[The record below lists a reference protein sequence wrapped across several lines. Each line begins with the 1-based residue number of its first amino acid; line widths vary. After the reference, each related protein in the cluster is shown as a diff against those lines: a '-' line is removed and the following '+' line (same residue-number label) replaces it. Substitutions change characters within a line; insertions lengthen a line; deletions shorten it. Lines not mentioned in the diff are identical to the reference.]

1 MKVECGVTFLAV
13 MKLEFEGDYSISF
26 TDTTVILYVSRF
38 SLPGFMFIEQLFKLQ
53 GKGMF
58 NLI

>member
-1 MKVECGVTFLAV
+1 MKVEYGVTFLAV

-26 TDTTVILYVSRF
+26 TDTTVIFVSRF

-53 GKGMF
+53 WKGMF